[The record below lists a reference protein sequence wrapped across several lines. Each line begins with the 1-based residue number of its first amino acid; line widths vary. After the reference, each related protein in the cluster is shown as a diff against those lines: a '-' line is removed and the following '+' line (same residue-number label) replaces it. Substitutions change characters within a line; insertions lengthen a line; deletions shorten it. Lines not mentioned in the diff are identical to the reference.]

1 VADIVHQIPW
11 QLSNYGGTGQ
21 GGNYGLQDVEYD
33 YAVGGIPFLSATRDQ
48 WPYTE
53 GMAPI
58 RKEQFDSF
66 AEPGEQSL
74 QGWWLRSQSDW
85 GQGAGVLYQDP
96 DQTNTYL
103 RQHNTRFNTS
113 LGIDSWTAGNLKLLR
128 DSQVKQA
135 DLSGTPMMARG
146 FVDPGGVDSFWH
158 MNPTTLTKVT
168 ESGTT
173 PISEGAGTNNWI
185 TSSGATY
192 WLAKNN
198 GLWSGTDT
206 ASAVQSYT
214 SSLDM
219 VEFIK
224 GRLIGTSG
232 PNIYIL
238 TPTGGGPALPTP
250 TYTHLNPNFKWT
262 SISEGPNAFYV
273 AGNDGTTGYVYK
285 FTIDTST
292 ATAVI
297 GAGIVSATLPTGELI
312 NTIYSYIGTF
322 LVLATSKGLRISELD
337 SQGDVNYGP
346 LLFNIPGGCRG
357 IIGYDHYVWA
367 GSTAQH
373 DGSSGLYR
381 VDLGEQVQGDT
392 TSSPL
397 RYAYSRDLY
406 LSGAVGAVTSVTM
419 FGASDRKVYTIPGSG
434 SVLEASSTLIPEG
447 YLTTGRIRFNT
458 EEPKLYKFFSVR
470 TPALVGDLEV
480 SLIPEGGG
488 EINYVTY
495 GPSFAP
501 GQGDIATPQPPGP
514 QNWIELK
521 FTLRRNPTTT
531 STGAVMNGWQV
542 KALPGSIRQRIIT
555 QTFLLFDEE
564 TDKGGQRNGYDGY
577 ARSRL
582 EAFKELA
589 RKGDVVVF
597 QELIDETLSLVVID
611 DWKYTQLSPPGAD
624 RASLGGYLTAVMR
637 TVAEAA

>member
-1 VADIVHQIPW
+1 MADIVRRIPW
-11 QLSNYGGTGQ
+11 ELSSFGGTGT
-21 GGNYGLQDVEYD
+21 GGNYALQDVEYD

-128 DSQVKQA
+128 DSQVKLA
-135 DLSGTPMMARG
+135 NVGAAPLMVRG
-146 FVDPGGVDSFWH
+146 YVDGSGVDAFWQ
-158 MNPTTLTKVT
+158 MDSTTLNKVT
-168 ESGTT
+168 DAATT
-173 PISEGAGTNNWI
+173 LITDGAGANRWI
-185 TSSGATY
+185 TSSGTTY
-192 WLAKNN
+192 WLAKDN
-198 GLWSGTDT
+198 GLWTGTDAGAAT
-206 ASAVQSYT
+206 QVFANPI
-214 SSLDM
+214 DM

-224 GRLIGTSG
+224 GRLIVTSG
-232 PNIYIL
+232 PSIYII
-238 TPTGGGPALPTP
+238 TGAVLPTA

-273 AGNDGTTGYVYK
+273 AGNDSTTGFIFK
-285 FTIDTST
+285 FTIDNSNPP
-292 ATAVI
+292 VI
-297 GAGIVSATLPTGELI
+297 GGGIVSATMPTGEKV
-312 NTIYSYIGTF
+312 NTIYSYLGTF
-322 LVLATSKGLRISELD
+322 MGIATSKGLRIAQMD
-337 SQGDVNYGP
+337 SSGDVNYGP
-346 LLFNIPGGCRG
+346 LLFNITGGCTSLV
-357 IIGYDHYVWA
+357 GYDHYLFA
-367 GSTAQH
+367 GSTLQH

-381 VDLGEQVQGDT
+381 VDLGEQVQGST

-419 FGASDRKVYTIPGSG
+419 LGASDRKVYTVIGSG
-434 SVLEASSTLIPEG
+434 SALEAASTLIPEG
-447 YLTTGRIRFNT
+447 YLETGRIRFNT

-470 TPALVGDLEV
+470 TPPLVGELEI
-480 SLIPEGGG
+480 SLLPEGGG
-488 EINYVTY
+488 EIPYVTY

-501 GQGDIATPQPPGP
+501 GQGDIATPQPSGP

-521 FTLRRNPTTT
+521 FTLRRNPVTT

-577 ARSRL
+577 ARDRL
-582 EAFKELA
+582 EAFKEIA
-589 RKGDVVVF
+589 RKGDVIVF
-597 QELIDETLSLVVID
+597 QELIDGISSLVVID